1 MAILKQGILGGVKG
15 KVGSVVGSS
24 WKGIATLRSL
34 PLSVTNPRTA
44 AQVGNRNRFSDVVAL
59 ATTLLSAVIKPLND
73 RFASGMS
80 GYNLFVQRS
89 RACFTSEGVFVPANL
104 ILSRGKLGATDIGL
118 VSADE
123 DSELVTMDYFS
134 GFSNGYQ
141 SATDKVYAVVMSSNG
156 DVLGYSAGISLRD
169 DSSVDVELSRAL
181 VEGESVSCYL
191 SFLRADG
198 TMCADSTYKTVAVMP
213 I

>member
-44 AQVGNRNRFSDVVAL
+44 AQVGNRNRFSNVVML
-59 ATTLLSAVIKPLND
+59 ATTLLSAIIKPLND

-104 ILSRGKLGATDIGL
+104 ILSRGKLGATDVVSVIADEGSDI
-118 VSADE
+118 VSAHFHG
-123 DSELVTMDYFS
+123 EL
-134 GFSNGYQ
+134 SNGYQ
-141 SATDKVYAVVMSSNG
+141 SATDKAYAVVMASNG
-156 DVLGYSAGISLRD
+156 DVLGYSAGIFSRYQGM
-169 DSSVDVELSRAL
+169 VEVELSRDL
-181 VEGESVSCYL
+181 VENESISCYI

-198 TMCADSTYKTVAVMP
+198 TMCADSTYATVAVSAV
-213 I
+213 

>member
-44 AQVGNRNRFSDVVAL
+44 AQVGNRNRFADVVML
-59 ATTLLSAVIKPLND
+59 ATTLLSAIIKPLND

-104 ILSRGKLGATDIGL
+104 ILSRGKLGATEIGGL
-118 VSADE
+118 LADE
-123 DSELVTMDYFS
+123 DAVTIVVPFYS
-134 GFSNGYQ
+134 GLSNGYQ
-141 SATDKVYAVVMSSNG
+141 SHTDKVYAVCCDSSG
-156 DVLGYSAGISLRD
+156 AVLGFDAAGSLRD
-169 DSSVDVELSRAL
+169 DGTVAINLSRAL
-181 VEGESVSCYL
+181 VEDESVTCYL

-198 TMCADSTYKTVAVMP
+198 TMCADSTYKTVVVMAV
-213 I
+213 

>member
-44 AQVGNRNRFSDVVAL
+44 AQVGNRTRFSDVVAL
-59 ATTLLSAVIKPLND
+59 ATVLLSGVIKPLND

-89 RACFTSEGVFVPANL
+89 RDCFTPAGVFVPANL
-104 ILSRGKLGATDIGL
+104 ILSRGKLGATAI
-118 VSADE
+118 VSVTADE
-123 DSELVTMDYFS
+123 GNNFVSVLFNS
-134 GFSNGYQ
+134 ALSNGYQ
-141 SATDKVYAVVMSSNG
+141 SGTDKAYGVVMASNG
-156 DVLGYSAGISLRD
+156 DVLGYSTEAFVRSQGE
-169 DSSVDVELSRAL
+169 VEIALSRDL
-181 VEGESVSCYL
+181 EEGESISCYI
-191 SFLRADG
+191 SFLRTDG
-198 TMCADSTYKTVAVMP
+198 TMCADSTYATVAVMTV
-213 I
+213 

>member
-44 AQVGNRNRFSDVVAL
+44 AQVGNRTRFSNVVAL
-59 ATTLLSAVIKPLND
+59 ATVLLSAVIKPLND
-73 RFASGMS
+73 RFASAMS

-89 RACFTSEGVFVPANL
+89 RDCFTPDGIFVPANL
-104 ILSRGKLGATDIGL
+104 ILSRGKLGATDVVSVVADEGEHFVKLHFDIGL
-118 VSADE
+118 
-123 DSELVTMDYFS
+123 
-134 GFSNGYQ
+134 SNGYQ
-141 SATDKVYAVVMSSNG
+141 SATDKAYAVVMASNG
-156 DVLGYSAGISLRD
+156 DVLGHSAEVWIRSQGEVKVL
-169 DSSVDVELSRAL
+169 LSREL
-181 VEGESVSCYL
+181 VEDEIISCYL

-198 TMCADSTYKTVAVMP
+198 TMCADSTYETVAVMAV
-213 I
+213 

>member
-44 AQVGNRNRFSDVVAL
+44 AQVGNRTRFSDVVAL
-59 ATTLLSAVIKPLND
+59 ATVLLSAIIKPLND

-80 GYNLFVQRS
+80 GYNLFMQRS
-89 RACFTSEGVFVPANL
+89 RDCFTHAGIFVPANL
-104 ILSRGKLGATDIGL
+104 ILSRGKLGATEIGAL
-118 VSADE
+118 LADE
-123 DSELVTMDYFS
+123 DSDMVTVPFS
-134 GFSNGYQ
+134 KVLGNGYQ
-141 SATDKVYAVVMSSNG
+141 SLTDKAFAVCCDAAG
-156 DVLGYSAGISLRD
+156 TVLGFDSGSSVRD
-169 DSSVDVELSRAL
+169 DGSVVILLNRPLE
-181 VEGESVSCYL
+181 ENEIITCYL

-198 TMCADSTYKTVAVMP
+198 TMCADSTYKTTTVLAV
-213 I
+213 

>member
-44 AQVGNRNRFSDVVAL
+44 AQVGNRTRFSDVVGL
-59 ATTLLSAVIKPLND
+59 ATILLSGVIKPLND
-73 RFASGMS
+73 RFASAMS

-89 RACFTSEGVFVPANL
+89 RDCFTPAGIFVPANL
-104 ILSRGKLGATDIGL
+104 ILSRGKLGATAIDL
-118 VSADE
+118 VLADE
-123 DSELVTMDYFS
+123 GNNFVEVRFS
-134 GFSNGYQ
+134 SALSNGYQ
-141 SATDKVYAVVMSSNG
+141 SGTDKGYAVVMASNG
-156 DVLGYSAGISLRD
+156 DVLGYSAETFVRSQGKVIIPLSRELEETEGIS
-169 DSSVDVELSRAL
+169 
-181 VEGESVSCYL
+181 CYI

-198 TMCADSTYKTVAVMP
+198 TMCADSTYATVSVSP

>member
-44 AQVGNRNRFSDVVAL
+44 AQVGNRTRFSGVVAL
-59 ATTLLSAVIKPLND
+59 ATILLSAIIKPLND
-73 RFASGMS
+73 RFASAMS

-89 RACFTSEGVFVPANL
+89 RDCFTLDGIFVPANL
-104 ILSRGKLGATDIGL
+104 ILSRGKLGTTEI
-118 VSADE
+118 VSVIADE
-123 DSELVTMDYFS
+123 GDKYVNVLFNSEL
-134 GFSNGYQ
+134 SNGYQ
-141 SATDKVYAVVMSSNG
+141 SATDKAYAVVMASNG
-156 DVLGYSAGISLRD
+156 DVVGYSAGISSRSKGEVVVTVSRD
-169 DSSVDVELSRAL
+169 L
-181 VEGESVSCYL
+181 VEGESISCYI

-198 TMCADSTYKTVAVMP
+198 TMCADSTYVTVAVSAV
-213 I
+213 

>member
-44 AQVGNRNRFSDVVAL
+44 AQVGNRARFSDVVAL
-59 ATTLLSAVIKPLND
+59 ATNLLSAIIKPLND
-73 RFASGMS
+73 RFASAMS

-89 RACFTSEGVFVPANL
+89 RDCFTPAGIFVPANL
-104 ILSRGKLGATDIGL
+104 ILSRGKLGATDIDS
-118 VSADE
+118 VIADE
-123 DSELVTMDYFS
+123 DSNTVTINFNS
-134 GFSNGYQ
+134 VLSNGYQ
-141 SATDKVYAVVMSSNG
+141 SATDRAYAVVMSSNG
-156 DVLGYSAGISLRD
+156 VVLGYSAGIK
-169 DSSVDVELSRAL
+169 SRSQGL
-181 VEGESVSCYL
+181 VEVTVSHDLVENESISCYL

-198 TMCADSTYKTVAVMP
+198 TMCADSTYATVEVSP

>member
-59 ATTLLSAVIKPLND
+59 ATTLLSGIIKPLND
-73 RFASGMS
+73 RFASAMS

-89 RACFTSEGVFVPANL
+89 RDCFTPAGIFVPANL
-104 ILSRGKLGATDIGL
+104 ILSRGKLGATDVIS
-118 VSADE
+118 VVADE
-123 DSELVTMDYFS
+123 GNNFVSVLFRGEL
-134 GFSNGYQ
+134 SNGYQ
-141 SATDKVYAVVMSSNG
+141 TATDKAYVVVMASNG
-156 DVLGYSAGISLRD
+156 DVLGYSAGVSLRTDGEVEISLSRD
-169 DSSVDVELSRAL
+169 L
-181 VEGESVSCYL
+181 VENESISCYL

-198 TMCADSTYKTVAVMP
+198 TMCADSTFATIAVSAV
-213 I
+213 

>member
-44 AQVGNRNRFSDVVAL
+44 AQVGNRSRFSDVVAL
-59 ATTLLSAVIKPLND
+59 ATILLSAIIKPLND

-89 RACFTSEGVFVPANL
+89 RNCFTSEGVFVPANL
-104 ILSRGKLGATDIGL
+104 ILSRGKLGATEIDNLI
-118 VSADE
+118 ADE
-123 DSELVTMDYFS
+123 DAHAIVIPFNSDL
-134 GFSNGYQ
+134 SNGYQ
-141 SATDKVYAVVMSSNG
+141 SVSDKVFAVCCDSSG
-156 DVLGYSAGISLRD
+156 AVLGFDAARFVRDEGSATIN
-169 DSSVDVELSRAL
+169 LSRSL
-181 VEGESVSCYL
+181 VENESITCYL

-198 TMCADSTYKTVAVMP
+198 TMCADSTYKTVVVLP
-213 I
+213 V

>member
-44 AQVGNRNRFSDVVAL
+44 AQVGNRTRFSDVVAL
-59 ATTLLSAVIKPLND
+59 ATILLSAVIKPLND

-89 RACFTSEGVFVPANL
+89 RDCFTSAGIFVPANL
-104 ILSRGKLGATDIGL
+104 ILSRGKLGATEIDS

-123 DSELVTMDYFS
+123 DDDFVDVRFS
-134 GFSNGYQ
+134 SALSNGYQ
-141 SATDKVYAVVMSSNG
+141 SGTDKAYAVVMASNG
-156 DVLGYSAGISLRD
+156 DVLGYSAGMYTRSQGIVNVS
-169 DSSVDVELSRAL
+169 LSREL
-181 VEGESVSCYL
+181 VEKESISCYI
-191 SFLRADG
+191 SFLREDG
-198 TMCADSTYKTVAVMP
+198 TMCADSTYATVEAMS

>member
-44 AQVGNRNRFSDVVAL
+44 AQVGNRARFTGVVGL
-59 ATTLLSAVIKPLND
+59 ATVLLSAIIKPLND
-73 RFASGMS
+73 RFASAMS

-89 RACFTSEGVFVPANL
+89 RDCFTPAGIFVSANL
-104 ILSRGKLGATDIGL
+104 ILSRGKLGATAI
-118 VSADE
+118 VSVTADE
-123 DSELVTMDYFS
+123 GEHFVVVSFS
-134 GFSNGYQ
+134 KDLENGYQ
-141 SATDKVYAVVMSSNG
+141 SLTDKAFAVCCDASGV
-156 DVLGYSAGISLRD
+156 VLGFVSAG
-169 DSSVDVELSRAL
+169 SVRAD
-181 VEGESVSCYL
+181 ESVTINLNRVLEENERITCYL

-198 TMCADSTYKTVAVMP
+198 TMCADSTYETLEVSPV
-213 I
+213 

>member
-44 AQVGNRNRFSDVVAL
+44 AQVGNRTRFSGVVAL
-59 ATTLLSAVIKPLND
+59 ATILLSAIIKPLND
-73 RFASGMS
+73 RFASAMS

-89 RACFTSEGVFVPANL
+89 RDCFTPTGIFVPANL
-104 ILSRGKLGATDIGL
+104 ILSRGKLGATDID
-118 VSADE
+118 SIIADE
-123 DSELVTMDYFS
+123 GDDSVSLEFRGEL
-134 GFSNGYQ
+134 SNGYQ
-141 SATDKVYAVVMSSNG
+141 SATDKAYAVVMASNG
-156 DVLGYSAGISLRD
+156 DVLGYSAGISSRNQGM
-169 DSSVDVELSRAL
+169 VVVALSRVL
-181 VEGESVSCYL
+181 VENESISCYI

-198 TMCADSTYKTVAVMP
+198 TMCADSTYVTVSVYAV
-213 I
+213 

>member
-44 AQVGNRNRFSDVVAL
+44 AQVGNRTRFSDVVAL
-59 ATTLLSAVIKPLND
+59 ATTLLSAIIKPLND
-73 RFASGMS
+73 RFASAMS

-89 RACFTSEGVFVPANL
+89 RDCFTPAGIFVPANL
-104 ILSRGKLGATDIGL
+104 ILSRGKLGATEIAS
-118 VSADE
+118 VIADE
-123 DSELVTMDYFS
+123 GNRHVNVFFDSGL
-134 GFSNGYQ
+134 SNGYQ
-141 SATDKVYAVVMSSNG
+141 SATDKAYIVVMASNG
-156 DVLGYSAGISLRD
+156 DVLGFSAGV
-169 DSSVDVELSRAL
+169 SSRNQDTVKVALSREL
-181 VEGESVSCYL
+181 VEGESISCYI

-198 TMCADSTYKTVAVMP
+198 TMCADSTYTSLEVSAV
-213 I
+213 

>member
-44 AQVGNRNRFSDVVAL
+44 AQVGNRNRFADVVML

-104 ILSRGKLGATDIGL
+104 ILSRGKLGATDIGSL
-118 VSADE
+118 LADE
-123 DSELVTMDYFS
+123 GAETIVIPFNSVLT
-134 GFSNGYQ
+134 NGYQ
-141 SATDKVYAVVMSSNG
+141 SVSDKVFAVCCDSSG
-156 DVLGYSAGISLRD
+156 AVLGFDAGGSLRD
-169 DSSVDVELSRAL
+169 DATVDVNLSRAL
-181 VEGESVSCYL
+181 EENESITCYL

-198 TMCADSTYKTVAVMP
+198 TMCADSTYKTVAVLP

>member
-44 AQVGNRNRFSDVVAL
+44 AQVGNRTRFSEVVAL
-59 ATTLLSAVIKPLND
+59 ATILLSAIIKPLND
-73 RFASGMS
+73 RFASAMS

-89 RACFTSEGVFVPANL
+89 RDCFTSAGVFVPANL
-104 ILSRGKLGATDIGL
+104 ILSRGRLGATDV
-118 VSADE
+118 VSVIADE
-123 DSELVTMDYFS
+123 GNNFVNVLFRGEL
-134 GFSNGYQ
+134 SNGYQ
-141 SATDKVYAVVMSSNG
+141 SATDKAYSVVMASNG
-156 DVLGYSAGISLRD
+156 DVLGYSAGISSRNQNE
-169 DSSVDVELSRAL
+169 VEVGLSRDL
-181 VEGESVSCYL
+181 EEGESISCYI

-198 TMCADSTYKTVAVMP
+198 TMCADSTYATVVVSAV
-213 I
+213 